1 MKNKLE
7 IVLRLLKDNQISIEE
22 ATALLEGPS
31 YPSYSQIYPPMV
43 DWTYRPGPITYCG
56 TTSTGTT
63 STNTATIPDIKVT
76 NATVSN
82 DPNVILYG
90 GC

>member
-7 IVLRLLKDNQISIEE
+7 IVLRLLKDNQISMEE

-31 YPSYSQIYPPMV
+31 YPSYSQIYPPIV

-63 STNTATIPDIKVT
+63 TTSNVKVT